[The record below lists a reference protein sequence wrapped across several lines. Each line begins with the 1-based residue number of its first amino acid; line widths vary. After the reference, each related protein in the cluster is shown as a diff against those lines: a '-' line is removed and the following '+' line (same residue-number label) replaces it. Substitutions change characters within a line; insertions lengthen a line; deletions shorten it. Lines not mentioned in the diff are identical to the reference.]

1 MLSIYLSELFPA
13 VVKARRAKIKRLQQ
27 LLRPKRTVLEE
38 LINLK
43 SLNLLNLHHL
53 NGPNPRHQS
62 KRPPLRLLLSNPQ
75 VLLFQKMR
83 KTKKVLPKSQM
94 RLVVRVRMRLLPK
107 PA

>member
-13 VVKARRAKIKRLQQ
+13 VVKARKAKIKRLQ
-27 LLRPKRTVLEE
+27 LLRPKRME

-94 RLVVRVRMRLLPK
+94 RLVVRVRMRLLQK

>member
-1 MLSIYLSELFPA
+1 M
-13 VVKARRAKIKRLQQ
+13 
-27 LLRPKRTVLEE
+27 LRPKRTVLEE

-75 VLLFQKMR
+75 GLLFQKMR